1 MSKEEYVA
9 RWRRQ
14 WSAMVLFF
22 ALRSASGS
30 YGSYAQDPGDSG
42 APLVLSDNIH
52 CASPVLMDWKTTDW
66 KITGNLET
74 YYFPCDETLGI
85 MASSSTSPATSS
97 SH

>member
-1 MSKEEYVA
+1 
-9 RWRRQ
+9 
-14 WSAMVLFF
+14 MVSHGIVFCPTERERF
-22 ALRSASGS
+22 IRFICSG
-30 YGSYAQDPGDSG
+30 PDSG